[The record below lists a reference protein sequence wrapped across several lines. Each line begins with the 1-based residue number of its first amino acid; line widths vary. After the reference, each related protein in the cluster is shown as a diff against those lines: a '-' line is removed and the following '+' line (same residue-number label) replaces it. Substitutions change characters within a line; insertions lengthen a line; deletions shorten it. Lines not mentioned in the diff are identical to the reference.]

1 MIRPRGTDVALLLL
15 AAACLLFGGG
25 LGCEEDADGV
35 SFRAAQI
42 EGERYFGITGK
53 KEPGE
58 GSLRFPYP
66 LDPPFY
72 GKVNIGVFNP
82 RVLEQTVGSV
92 GYGQLERV
100 DLGERYRMEVRYEI
114 TPAIGLRFTSNLDAN
129 DAFCPDVTR
138 AFMRIDDN
146 ATTAQLRYKCDE
158 ADPWSTLTT
167 AGSLYTGGELWYW
180 RVGAFGLG
188 KKDQI
193 GFNHYRVESAPPT
206 APSPERAAGFATFD
220 FFRYGLRAF
229 RHIED
234 GETLDAQADANT
246 ALGALIAAKS
256 LIQSGTAD
264 FSGTS
269 VERNLIKA
277 DKTFFKSYT
286 SLQDGRTEPYLK
298 SFQKGV
304 WPTTWS
310 LAEMWSVY

>member
-1 MIRPRGTDVALLLL
+1 MTRPRGTDVALLLL
-15 AAACLLFGGG
+15 CAVCMLLGGSI
-25 LGCEEDADGV
+25 GCEEDADGV
-35 SFRAAQI
+35 SFRAAEI
-42 EGERYFGITGK
+42 DGERYFGITGK

-72 GKVNIGVFNP
+72 GKVNIGVFLP
-82 RVLEQTVGSV
+82 RVLEQTVGST
-92 GYGQLERV
+92 GYGQLERA
-100 DLGERYRMEVRYEI
+100 DLGETYRIEARYEI
-114 TPAIGLRFTSNLDAN
+114 SPSIGLRFTSNIDDN
-129 DAFCPDVTR
+129 EAFCPSVTR
-138 AFMRIDDN
+138 AFLRIDDDAVN
-146 ATTAQLRYKCDE
+146 AQLRYKCDD

-167 AGSLYTGGELWYW
+167 TTTKFTVGELWYW
-180 RVGAFGLG
+180 RVGAFGLD

-206 APSPERAAGFATFD
+206 APTPERAAAFATFD
-220 FFRYGLRAF
+220 FFRYGLRTF

-234 GETLDAQADANT
+234 GESLDAQADATT
-246 ALGALIAAKS
+246 ALGALITAKS

-264 FSGTS
+264 FTGTN

-277 DKTFFKSYT
+277 DKTFFKAFT
-286 SLQDGRTEPYLK
+286 GLQDGREEPYLK
-298 SFQKGV
+298 SFQKVV